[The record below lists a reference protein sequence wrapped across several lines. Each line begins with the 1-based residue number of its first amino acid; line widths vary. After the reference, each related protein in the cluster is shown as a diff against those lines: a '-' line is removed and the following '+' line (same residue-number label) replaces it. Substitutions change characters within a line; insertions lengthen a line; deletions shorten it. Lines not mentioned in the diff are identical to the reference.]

1 MAAREPGKR
10 GAFAVAFGTAA
21 RRALLVLLIAGTF
34 VACGLRADLS
44 ASAALRKEIQDEL
57 HVDASVNT
65 NEFNGKLVVTITF
78 QTRPGGD
85 LDVARE
91 RAVAIAR
98 VRLPRATRI
107 DVFTRL

>member
-1 MAAREPGKR
+1 VR
-10 GAFAVAFGTAA
+10 A
-21 RRALLVLLIAGTF
+21 RRLVWFVLLAALPAALPVAG
-34 VACGLRADLS
+34 CGVRAELKASSDLRAEL
-44 ASAALRKEIQDEL
+44 QNEL
-57 HVDASVNT
+57 HVDANVNV
-65 NEFNGKLVVTITF
+65 NEFNGKVAVTITF

-98 VRLPRATRI
+98 TRLPRVTRI

>member
-1 MAAREPGKR
+1 VRACR
-10 GAFAVAFGTAA
+10 VASVL
-21 RRALLVLLIAGTF
+21 LLVAVTLAG
-34 VACGLRADLS
+34 CGLRTELK
-44 ASAALRKEIQDEL
+44 ASSELRAELQNEL
-57 HVDASVNT
+57 HVDANVNV
-65 NEFNGKLVVTITF
+65 NEFNGKVAVTITF
-78 QTRPGGD
+78 QTRPSGD

>member
-1 MAAREPGKR
+1 VR
-10 GAFAVAFGTAA
+10 A
-21 RRALLVLLIAGTF
+21 RRLVWFVLLAALPVAG
-34 VACGLRADLS
+34 CGVRAELKASSDLRAEL
-44 ASAALRKEIQDEL
+44 QNEL
-57 HVDASVNT
+57 HVDANVNV
-65 NEFNGKLVVTITF
+65 NEFNGKVAVTITF

-98 VRLPRATRI
+98 TRLPRVTRI

>member
-1 MAAREPGKR
+1 VRACLAS
-10 GAFAVAFGTAA
+10 FLLLTLVAVSACELRTE
-21 RRALLVLLIAGTF
+21 LKAG
-34 VACGLRADLS
+34 S
-44 ASAALRKEIQDEL
+44 ALRTELQNEL
-57 HVDASVNT
+57 HVDASVNV
-65 NEFNGKLVVTITF
+65 NEFNGKVAVTITF

-98 VRLPRATRI
+98 ARLPRATRI